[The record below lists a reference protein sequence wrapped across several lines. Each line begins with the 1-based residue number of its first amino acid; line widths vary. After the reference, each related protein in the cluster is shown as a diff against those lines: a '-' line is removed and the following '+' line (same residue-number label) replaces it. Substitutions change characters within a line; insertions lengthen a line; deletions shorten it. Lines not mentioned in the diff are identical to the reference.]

1 MLGKKEKIKVELV
14 LIYVINSLGKYALFQ
29 DVLMVRFVFSYDNND
44 EDDGDDDESV
54 DAPCY
59 YLLFP
64 DKILIKF
71 IN

>member
-1 MLGKKEKIKVELV
+1 
-14 LIYVINSLGKYALFQ
+14 
-29 DVLMVRFVFSYDNND
+29 MVRFVFSYDNND

>member
-1 MLGKKEKIKVELV
+1 MVKKEKGKVELILRNV
-14 LIYVINSLGKYALFQ
+14 TNPLGKYAMFQ
-29 DVLMVRFVFSYDNND
+29 DVFLVHFVFSYDNND

>member
-1 MLGKKEKIKVELV
+1 M
-14 LIYVINSLGKYALFQ
+14 FQ
-29 DVLMVRFVFSYDNND
+29 DVFLVHFVFSYDNND